1 MPQSEH
7 LFARKNT
14 LSLRSVPSS
23 SSATT
28 SSSLS
33 PEEKEK
39 QLAAR
44 RARISAAVAAATG
57 GNGHSLGLNM
67 AGKSRS
73 TDLDSADEAFAD
85 YSAGLGEGYEAARKR
100 ESKQPWQGK
109 EQPWQGQKS
118 SQDKKYPQDKKY
130 SPKRGGAKSAAV
142 EQQAAPQSEHHGSR
156 HVTDV
161 RTIYQ
166 GAVPFA
172 RMIPLPVVSI
182 TDKGAFVDAQ
192 EHGELF
198 VPNSQLPEG
207 LQEGDMLRVFIY
219 QQSSRSVATAKH
231 PYFELGQT
239 GLLKVTAINH
249 QTVYLDLGLPKELV
263 LPISE
268 QRRKLKVGD
277 WALVLIA
284 LDEQGRMF
292 ATQCFNRYIRDRA
305 YKDEFTFNQKVKLVA
320 VATTPLGLRV
330 IVDDKV
336 YGLIYNSELSQQQQL
351 RLGKRYDG
359 YIQRV
364 RPDGHLDV
372 SLQSSGRE
380 GISQAAFEILQALH
394 LNAGHLDF
402 NDKTSPEEIESTLHM
417 SKSRFKKAIGS
428 LYKERLITIG
438 EQGIDLTEHGRE
450 YMLEQGAPL
459 TSGAGATEAKAVASG
474 NSLGKQA
481 AASFEAANAAEE

>member
-1 MPQSEH
+1 MPQSKH
-7 LFARKNT
+7 PSARKNT
-14 LSLRSVPSS
+14 LSLRSVPA
-23 SSATT
+23 SSATAAP
-28 SSSLS
+28 SLS
-33 PEEKEK
+33 PEEKER

-67 AGKSRS
+67 AGKSRN

-85 YSAGLGEGYEAARKR
+85 YSAGLGEGYEAALKHERQ
-100 ESKQPWQGK
+100 QPLQGK
-109 EQPWQGQKS
+109 EQPWQGQKY
-118 SQDKKYPQDKKY
+118 QQDKQYPHDKKYPQE
-130 SPKRGGAKSAAV
+130 RGGAKGAAV
-142 EQQAAPQSEHHGSR
+142 EQQAATQSEHHGSR

-219 QQSSRSVATAKH
+219 QQSGRSVATAKH

-249 QTVYLDLGLPKELV
+249 KTVYLDLGLPKELV

-284 LDEQGRMF
+284 LDERGRMF
-292 ATQCFNRYIRDRA
+292 ATQCFNRYIRDKA

-336 YGLIYNSELSQQQQL
+336 YGLIYNSEHAQPL

-372 SLQSSGRE
+372 SLQGNGRE
-380 GISQAAFEILQALH
+380 GISQAAFEILKALH
-394 LNAGHLDF
+394 LNAGHMDF

-459 TSGAGATEAKAVASG
+459 TSGAVATEANAAASG

-481 AASFEAANAAEE
+481 AASFEAAHAAEE